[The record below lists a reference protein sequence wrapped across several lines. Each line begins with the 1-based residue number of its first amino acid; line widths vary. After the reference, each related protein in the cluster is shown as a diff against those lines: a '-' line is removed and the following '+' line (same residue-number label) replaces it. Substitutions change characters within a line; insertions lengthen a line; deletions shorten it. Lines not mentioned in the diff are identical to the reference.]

1 MTTVLHIGQID
12 VTNVLA
18 GLGVPRDILEEAVL
32 AGEHSRNECTWADPP
47 NTPGFIAWA
56 KTLRRL
62 KERLVR
68 EGWTGN
74 DYVVISP
81 DGRLAISVTTGDEAT
96 GSPYRTPKTKYPKGA
111 STEVA
116 IIRNRRQLKLF
127 DPASNREILE
137 GPRLDAVQTWML
149 VRRRVPDTVFWELSL
164 PSNLGEDGRVE
175 EWGARII
182 LDPIALE
189 PDPMPEQED
198 SQAIEID
205 IRRRS

>member
-1 MTTVLHIGQID
+1 
-12 VTNVLA
+12 
-18 GLGVPRDILEEAVL
+18 
-32 AGEHSRNECTWADPP
+32 
-47 NTPGFIAWA
+47 
-56 KTLRRL
+56 
-62 KERLVR
+62 
-68 EGWTGN
+68 
-74 DYVVISP
+74 
-81 DGRLAISVTTGDEAT
+81 
-96 GSPYRTPKTKYPKGA
+96 
-111 STEVA
+111 
-116 IIRNRRQLKLF
+116 
-127 DPASNREILE
+127 
-137 GPRLDAVQTWML
+137 ML